1 MIQKSYFQMWYLHN
15 SRHYNESSQLT
26 QYQHHFVEPAAATQ
40 ETIIGKPQ
48 QQLFVR
54 QNATLALLHHP

>member
-26 QYQHHFVEPAAATQ
+26 QYQHHFVEAAAAATQ

-48 QQLFVR
+48 QQR
-54 QNATLALLHHP
+54 SSDRTLALLHHP